1 MKSKII
7 ASVHYQGGSGYEHQ
21 KKSNLVSKK
30 ILPFLILLFLTNII
44 NAQVTQKTAE
54 RFPVFPS
61 CENLQF
67 QALETC
73 FNNQVEDFVYNNFKV
88 PEDLNQS
95 NYKGTVIVLFEVND
109 TGNFNVLYVDA
120 INETLVDESK
130 RVFGKMPKISPSTY
144 NGNPTY
150 AKFTIKIKIPLQSAA
165 DLQAQ
170 KEAEALAEKNLNFYK
185 PNNKQLTELDSIK
198 YKKFEKPQFE
208 SHINIPFSHSYYSQF
223 DDAMNQVGANN
234 HTGSKPYSYA
244 DVSKYYNLKEENQ
257 KLLKNKK
264 DWFGRKLWDENLVEI
279 QGEDYWFTLNPIFDI
294 QMGKSDPSV
303 SSYTF
308 INTRGIQFNGG
319 LGKELNFTTTIYES
333 QGRFADYFNSY
344 AESIKPDGGN
354 PAIIPGIGIA
364 KEFKTDAYDF
374 PMAEANL
381 AYTPSKFINLNL
393 GYGKNF
399 IGDGYRS
406 LLLGDGASPYPYFKM
421 NTTFWKIKYTNI
433 YTWLKDVRPEATID
447 RTYAT
452 KFSASHYLSLNITN
466 RWNIGLFESV
476 IWTNNNN
483 RGFDMSFV
491 NPIIFYRTVE
501 FTSSARSG
509 NALLGLTTKVKWN
522 NQINFYGQFLLDE
535 FSLDAVKDGNKSWKN
550 KFGYQL
556 GAKYYNAF
564 NIKNLL
570 LQLEYNHVRPYVYS
584 HSEAIT
590 NYGHNNQSLGHQW
603 GGNFKE
609 FIAIARY
616 HKGRY
621 FADAKVTFGER
632 GLDFNNATDSF
643 NYGSNIY
650 LSYNENRP
658 FDTGVNIGQGNKTSI
673 FIADLQAGY
682 LINPSTNMKLF
693 GSFIYRD
700 FNPATETATA
710 IKESTTWFSVG
721 LRCDIFNWYFD
732 Y

>member
-1 MKSKII
+1 MKKTI
-7 ASVHYQGGSGYEHQ
+7 
-21 KKSNLVSKK
+21 
-30 ILPFLILLFLTNII
+30 PFLVLLFLTSV
-44 NAQVTQKTAE
+44 ASSQVIQNTAE
-54 RFPVFPS
+54 KFPVFPS
-61 CENLQF
+61 CEGLEYLPLQ
-67 QALETC
+67 TC
-73 FNNQVEDFVYNNFKV
+73 FYNQVQDFVFNNFKV
-88 PEDLNQS
+88 PDNLKQN
-95 NYKGTVIVLFEVND
+95 NFKGSVIVLFEVAD
-109 TGNFNVLYVDA
+109 TGSFRVIYVDA
-120 INETLVDESK
+120 NDESLVAESK
-130 RVFGKMPKISPSTY
+130 RVFGQLPKIKPATY
-144 NGNPTY
+144 NGTPTY
-150 AKFTIKIKIPLQSAA
+150 AKYTIKIAIPLQSAA
-165 DLQAQ
+165 EVEAQ
-170 KEAEALAEKNLNFYK
+170 KETEVLAEKSSTKFK
-185 PNNKQLTELDSIK
+185 PNNKELTELSDLK
-198 YKKFEKPQFE
+198 LKKFDNPQLK

-223 DDAMNQVGANN
+223 DDEMNQVGANN

-244 DVSKYYNLKEENQ
+244 EVSKYYDLDAE
-257 KLLKNKK
+257 NKK
-264 DWFGRKLWDENLVEI
+264 LAKKSQDWLSRKLFNENLVEV
-279 QGEDYWFTLNPIFDI
+279 QGEDYWFTLNPIVDLQF
-294 QMGKSDPSV
+294 GKSSPSV
-303 SSYTF
+303 AKSTF

-333 QGRFADYFNSY
+333 QGRFADYFNRY
-344 AESIKPDGGN
+344 AESIKPDGGD

-364 KEFKTDAYDF
+364 KPFKTDAYDF

-381 AYTPSKFINLNL
+381 SFTPSKFINLNL

-406 LLLGDGASPYPYFKM
+406 LILSDGASPYPYLKL

-433 YTWLKDVRPEATID
+433 YTWLKDVRPDVTVD

-452 KFSASHYLSLNITN
+452 KFAASHYLSLNVTN
-466 RWNIGLFESV
+466 RWNLGLFESV

-509 NALLGLTTKVKWN
+509 NALLALTSKFKWS
-522 NQINFYGQFLLDE
+522 NQVNFYGQFLLDE
-535 FSLDAVKDGNKSWKN
+535 FSLQDVKAGNNSWKN
-550 KFGYQL
+550 KFGYQI

-564 NIKNLL
+564 HIKNLL
-570 LQLEYNHVRPYVYS
+570 LQVEYNQVRPYVYS

-616 HKGRY
+616 HNGRY
-621 FADAKVTFGER
+621 FADAKFTVGKR
-632 GLDFNNATDSF
+632 GLDFNNGTDNY

-650 LSYNENRP
+650 LSYNDNRP
-658 FDTGVNIGQGNKTSI
+658 YDTGVVIGQGNTTSI
-673 FIADLQAGY
+673 FIADMQAGY
-682 LINPSTNMKLF
+682 LINPATNLKLY
-693 GSFIYRD
+693 GSLIYRN

-710 IKESTTWFSVG
+710 IKESTTWVSIG

>member
-1 MKSKII
+1 MKNISAII
-7 ASVHYQGGSGYEHQ
+7 A
-21 KKSNLVSKK
+21 
-30 ILPFLILLFLTNII
+30 LLFVTGIS
-44 NAQVTQKTAE
+44 NAQANRKTTE

-61 CENLQF
+61 CANLEF

-73 FNNQVEDFVYNNFKV
+73 FYNQVQDFVYNNFNV
-88 PEDLNQS
+88 PENLKQN
-95 NYKGTVIVLFEVND
+95 NFKGNVIVLFEVTE
-109 TGNFNVLYVDA
+109 TGNFKVIYVDA
-120 INETLVDESK
+120 VDEALITESK
-130 RVFGKMPKISPSTY
+130 RVFGKMPKISPATY

-150 AKFTIKIKIPLQSAA
+150 AKYTIKIAIPLQSAA
-165 DLQAQ
+165 EIQA
-170 KEAEALAEKNLNFYK
+170 KKDAEALAEKTSNIYK
-185 PNNKQLTELDSIK
+185 PDNKKSTELDSLK
-198 YKKFEKPQFE
+198 YKKFDNLQFE
-208 SHINIPFSHSYYSQF
+208 SHINIPFSHSYYAQF
-223 DDAMNQVGANN
+223 DAEMNQVGVNN
-234 HTGSKPYSYA
+234 HTGSKPFSYA
-244 DVSKYYNLKEENQ
+244 EVNKYYNLKEANQ
-257 KLLKNKK
+257 KLMKNTRE
-264 DWFGRKLWDENLVEI
+264 WFGRKLFNENLVEI
-279 QGEDYWFTLNPIFDI
+279 QGEDYWFTLNPIVDLQF
-294 QMGKSDPSV
+294 GKSDPSV
-303 SSYTF
+303 AKYTF
-308 INTRGIQFNGG
+308 INTRGIQFRGG
-319 LGKELNFTTTIYES
+319 LGKDLDFTTTLYES

-364 KEFKTDAYDF
+364 KDFKSDAYDF

-381 AYTPSKFINLNL
+381 SYTPSKFINLNL

-406 LLLGDGASPYPYFKM
+406 LLLGDGASPYPYFKL

-433 YTWLKDVRPEATID
+433 YTWLKDVRPEATVD

-452 KFSASHYLSLNITN
+452 KFAASHYLSLNISN
-466 RWNIGLFESV
+466 RWNLGLFESV
-476 IWTNNNN
+476 VWTNQNN

-509 NALLGLTTKVKWN
+509 NALLGLTSKYKIT
-522 NQINFYGQFLLDE
+522 NQVNIYGQFLLDE
-535 FSLDAVKDGNKSWKN
+535 FSLADIKAGEKSWKN
-550 KFGYQL
+550 KYGYQL

-570 LQLEYNHVRPYVYS
+570 LQVEYNHVRPYVYA
-584 HSEAIT
+584 HSDAIT

-603 GGNFKE
+603 GGNFRE
-609 FIAIARY
+609 LIAIARY

-621 FADAKVTFGER
+621 FADAKVTFGQR
-632 GLDFNNATDSF
+632 GLDFNTPTDNF

-658 FDTGVNIGQGNKTSI
+658 FDKGVEIGQGNKTNV
-673 FIADLQAGY
+673 FFADLQAGY
-682 LINPSTNMKLF
+682 LVNPSTNMKLF
-693 GSFIYRD
+693 GSFIYRS
-700 FNPATETATA
+700 FSPETETATA
-710 IKESTTWFSVG
+710 IKENTTWFSVG

>member
-1 MKSKII
+1 M
-7 ASVHYQGGSGYEHQ
+7 
-21 KKSNLVSKK
+21 KK
-30 ILPFLILLFLTNII
+30 IFLFISLFIATLS
-44 NAQVTQKTAE
+44 NAQKATE

-61 CENLQF
+61 CEGMQAG
-67 QALETC
+67 ALETC
-73 FNNQVEDFVYNNFKV
+73 FYNQIHDFVYNNFKV
-88 PEDLNQS
+88 PENLKQDNF
-95 NYKGTVIVLFEVND
+95 KGTIIVLFEVTD
-109 TGNFNVLYVDA
+109 TGNFKVAYVDA
-120 INETLVDESK
+120 VDEALVTESK
-130 RVFGKMPKISPSTY
+130 RVFAQLPKIEPATY
-144 NGNPTY
+144 NGKPTY
-150 AKFTIKIKIPLQSAA
+150 TKYTIKIAIPLLSIAQI
-165 DLQAQ
+165 QAE
-170 KEAEALAEKNLNFYK
+170 KEAKALAGKNSDTYK
-185 PNNKQLTELDSIK
+185 PNDRHLTELDSMK
-198 YKKFEKPQFE
+198 FKKFENPQFE
-208 SHINIPFSHSYYSQF
+208 SHINIPFSHSYYAQF
-223 DDAMNQVGANN
+223 DAQLNQIGANN
-234 HTGSKPYSYA
+234 HTGSKPYPYA
-244 DVSKYYNLKEENQ
+244 EVNKYYNLKDAHQ
-257 KLLKNKK
+257 AVAKNRTE
-264 DWFGRKLWDENLVEI
+264 WWGRKLWNENFVEI

-294 QMGKSDPSV
+294 QFGKSDPSV
-303 SSYTF
+303 AKSTF
-308 INTRGIQFNGG
+308 INTRGLQFNGG
-319 LGKELNFTTTIYES
+319 LGKGLNFTTTIYES
-333 QGRFADYFNSY
+333 QGRFADYFNRY
-344 AESIKPDGGN
+344 AESIAPNGGN

-364 KEFKTDAYDF
+364 KEFKSDAYDF

-381 AYTPSKFINLNL
+381 SYTPSKFINLNL

-406 LLLGDGASPYPYFKM
+406 LLLSDGASPYPYFKL

-433 YTWLKDVRPEATID
+433 YTWLKDVRTEVTED

-452 KFSASHYLSLNITN
+452 KFAASHYLSLNVTN

-476 IWTNNNN
+476 VWTNKNN

-501 FTSSARSG
+501 FASSARSG
-509 NALLGLTTKVKWN
+509 NALLGLTSKYKIS
-522 NQINFYGQFLLDE
+522 NQVNIYGQFLLDE
-535 FSLDAVKDGNKSWKN
+535 FSLKDIKAGNKSWKN

-570 LQLEYNHVRPYVYS
+570 LQAEYNHVRPYVYA

-590 NYGHNNQSLGHQW
+590 NYGHNNQSLGHNW
-603 GGNFKE
+603 GGNFRE

-632 GLDFNNATDSF
+632 GLDFNNATDTF

-650 LSYNENRP
+650 LSYNEGRP
-658 FDTGVNIGQGNKTSI
+658 YDTGVAIGQGNKTSI
-673 FIADLQAGY
+673 FITDLQAGY
-682 LINPSTNMKLF
+682 LINPATNMKLF
-693 GSFIYRD
+693 GSFIYRN
-700 FNPATETATA
+700 FSPATETDTA

>member
-1 MKSKII
+1 MKKII
-7 ASVHYQGGSGYEHQ
+7 
-21 KKSNLVSKK
+21 
-30 ILPFLILLFLTNII
+30 PFLVLLLLTSVVKSQVIQ
-44 NAQVTQKTAE
+44 NAAE
-54 RFPVFPS
+54 KFPVFPS
-61 CENLQF
+61 CEGLQS
-67 QALETC
+67 QSLQTC
-73 FNNQVEDFVYNNFKV
+73 FYNEVQDFVFNNFKV
-88 PEDLNQS
+88 PENLKQS
-95 NYKGTVIVLFEVND
+95 NFKGSVIVLFEVKD
-109 TGNFNVLYVDA
+109 TGSFRVIYVDA
-120 INETLVDESK
+120 NDESLVAESK
-130 RVFGKMPKISPSTY
+130 RVFGQLPKIKPATY
-144 NGNPTY
+144 NGTPTY
-150 AKFTIKIKIPLQSAA
+150 AKYTIKIAIPLQSVAET
-165 DLQAQ
+165 QVQ
-170 KEAEALAEKNLNFYK
+170 KEAEALAEKSDTKFK
-185 PNNKQLTELDSIK
+185 PNSKELTELSDLK
-198 YKKFEKPQFE
+198 LKKFDNPQLK

-223 DDAMNQVGANN
+223 DDEMNQVGANN

-244 DVSKYYNLKEENQ
+244 EVSKYYDLEAE
-257 KLLKNKK
+257 NKK
-264 DWFGRKLWDENLVEI
+264 LVKKSQDWLSRKLFNENLVEV
-279 QGEDYWFTLNPIFDI
+279 QGEDYWFTLNPIVDLQF
-294 QMGKSDPSV
+294 GKSSPSV
-303 SSYTF
+303 AKSTF

-333 QGRFADYFNSY
+333 QGRFADYFNRY
-344 AESIKPDGGN
+344 AESIKPDGGD

-364 KEFKTDAYDF
+364 KPFKTDAYDF

-381 AYTPSKFINLNL
+381 SYTPSKFINLNL

-406 LLLGDGASPYPYFKM
+406 LILSDGASPYPYLKL

-433 YTWLKDVRPEATID
+433 YTWLKDVRPEVTVD

-452 KFSASHYLSLNITN
+452 KFAASHYLSLNVTK
-466 RWNIGLFESV
+466 RWNLGLFESV

-509 NALLGLTTKVKWN
+509 NALLALTSKYKWS
-522 NQINFYGQFLLDE
+522 NQVNFYGQFLLDE
-535 FSLDAVKDGNKSWKN
+535 FSLQDVKAGNNSWKN

-564 NIKNLL
+564 HIKNLL
-570 LQLEYNHVRPYVYS
+570 LQVEYNQVRPYVYS

-616 HKGRY
+616 HQGRY
-621 FADAKVTFGER
+621 FADAKFTFGKR
-632 GLDFNNATDSF
+632 GLDFDNGTDNY

-650 LSYNENRP
+650 LSYNDNRP
-658 FDTGVNIGQGNKTSI
+658 YDTGVVIGQGNKTSI

-682 LINPSTNMKLF
+682 LINPASNLKLY
-693 GSFIYRD
+693 GSLIYRN
-700 FNPATETATA
+700 FNPAAETATA
-710 IKESTTWFSVG
+710 IKESTTWVSIG

>member
-1 MKSKII
+1 MKFF
-7 ASVHYQGGSGYEHQ
+7 
-21 KKSNLVSKK
+21 
-30 ILPFLILLFLTNII
+30 LPFIILLFWTSFT
-44 NAQVTQKTAE
+44 NAQVIQKASE
-54 RFPVFPS
+54 KFPVFPS
-61 CENLQF
+61 CESLQF

-73 FNNQVEDFVYNNFKV
+73 FYNQVQDFVYNNFKV
-88 PEDLNQS
+88 PDNLKQN
-95 NYKGTVIVLFEVND
+95 NFKGNVIVLFEVADN
-109 TGNFNVLYVDA
+109 GKFKVIYVDA
-120 INETLVDESK
+120 LDDALVTESK
-130 RVFGKMPKISPSTY
+130 RVFDKLPKINPATY
-144 NGNPTY
+144 NGSPTY
-150 AKFTIKIKIPLQSAA
+150 ARYTIKIAIPLQSAA
-165 DLQAQ
+165 DRQAQ
-170 KEAEALAEKNLNFYK
+170 KDAEALAEKTSNVYK
-185 PNNKQLTELDSIK
+185 PNTKQLTELDSMK
-198 YKKFEKPQFE
+198 FKKFTNPQFE

-223 DDAMNQVGANN
+223 DDEMNQVGANN
-234 HTGSKPYSYA
+234 HTGSKPFSYA
-244 DVSKYYNLKEENQ
+244 EVSKYYNLKEENQ
-257 KLLKNKK
+257 KLHKK
-264 DWFGRKLWDENLVEI
+264 TEGWLGRKIWNENLVEI
-279 QGEDYWFTLNPIFDI
+279 QGEDYWFTLNPIVDLEF
-294 QMGKSDPSV
+294 GKSAPSV
-303 SSYTF
+303 ASNTF

-319 LGKELNFTTTIYES
+319 LGESLNFTTTIYES
-333 QGRFADYFNSY
+333 QGRFADYYNRY
-344 AESIKPDGGN
+344 AESISPAGGD

-364 KEFKTDAYDF
+364 KQFKKDAYDF
-374 PMAEANL
+374 PSADANL
-381 AYTPSKFINLNL
+381 AFTPSKFINLNL
-393 GYGKNF
+393 GYGRNF

-406 LLLGDGASPYPYFKM
+406 LLLSDGASPYPYFKI

-433 YTWLKDVRPEATID
+433 YTWLKDVRPEVTID

-452 KFSASHYLSLNITN
+452 KFVASHYLSLNVTK
-466 RWNIGLFESV
+466 RWNLGLFESV
-476 IWTNNNN
+476 VWTNSNN
-483 RGFDMSFV
+483 RGFDFSFV

-535 FSLDAVKDGNKSWKN
+535 FSLNDVKANNQSWKN
-550 KFGYQL
+550 KYGYQL

-564 NIKNLL
+564 KIKNLM
-570 LQLEYNHVRPYVYS
+570 LQVEYNHVRPYVYS

-616 HKGRY
+616 HNGRY
-621 FADAKVTFGER
+621 FADAKVTFGKR
-632 GLDFNNATDSF
+632 GLDFNNGTDNF

-650 LSYNENRP
+650 LSYNDNRP
-658 FDTGVNIGQGNKTSI
+658 YDIGVNIGQGNKTSI
-673 FIADLQAGY
+673 FITDLQAGY

-693 GSFIYRD
+693 GSFIYRN